1 MLFNDY
7 PFLLVFLPAAILI
20 YRVADPHPSWRIPV
34 LVLLSFAFYSY
45 WNPPFIALLVL
56 SIGVNWLAALAY
68 GRTKRSSMITL
79 AIVVNLVVLAVF
91 KYTNFITYN
100 IGLVIHQP
108 LPHFDITLP
117 LGISFFTFHHIMY
130 LVDLR
135 RGKAPSYPL
144 DRYALYIAFFPQAL
158 AGPLARWSEVMSQ
171 FGRQVYRP
179 GWHREF
185 CLGICFIAMGL
196 FEKTFLADRIGRII
210 DPIYAQGAQGPL
222 TNGDAWLSLSFS
234 FQILFDFS
242 GYSDIAI
249 GLGLLFGV
257 KLPFNFNAPMR
268 ATNIQDFWQ
277 RWHITLMNFLRDYVF
292 QPMANARIRWL
303 PRRLFAVQ
311 YFGALLLTMVLC
323 GLWHGASWTFV
334 LWGAIHGCALVVCSL
349 WRRYG
354 PRLPALIG
362 WALTVTLVILTGVL
376 FRAGTVEAAWN
387 ILGSLDIAPRLE
399 KGRHLGP
406 LFIVPLVAFLLPA
419 SQDIIALL
427 TRKPRPWL
435 AALLGVGILILLIEL
450 GEQHAYEFAYYKF

>member
-7 PFLLVFLPAAILI
+7 PFLLGFLPAAILI
-20 YRVADPHPSWRIPV
+20 YRIADPHPSWRIPV
-34 LVLLSFAFYSY
+34 LVLLSFFFYSY
-45 WNPPFIALLVL
+45 WNPPFVALLAL
-56 SIGVNWLAALAY
+56 SIAFNWLAALAY
-68 GRTKRSSMITL
+68 VRTRRDTIITL
-79 AIVVNLVVLAVF
+79 AIVANLAVLAVF
-91 KYTNFITYN
+91 KYTNFIIAN
-100 IGLVIHQP
+100 AGLVLHQS
-108 LPHFDITLP
+108 LPTFDIVLP

-144 DRYALYIAFFPQAL
+144 GRYALYIAFFPQAL

-171 FGRQVYRP
+171 FGRQVYQP

-210 DPIYAQGAQGPL
+210 DPIYAQAAQAPL
-222 TNGDAWLSLSFS
+222 TNGDAWLALSFS
-234 FQILFDFS
+234 FQVLFDFS

-257 KLPFNFNAPMR
+257 RLPFNFNAPMR
-268 ATNIQDFWQ
+268 ATSIQDFWQ
-277 RWHITLMNFLRDYVF
+277 RWHITLMNFLRDYLF
-292 QPMANARIRWL
+292 QPMVNTRFRFL
-303 PRRLFAVQ
+303 PRRLFMVQ

-323 GLWHGASWTFV
+323 GLWHGANWTFV
-334 LWGAIHGCALVVCSL
+334 LWGALHGCALVVCSL

-354 PRLPALIG
+354 PRMPSLVG
-362 WALTVTLVILTGVL
+362 WALTVAFVIATGVI

-387 ILGSLDIAPRLE
+387 IFSGLDIAPRLE
-399 KGRHLGP
+399 RGRHLGP
-406 LFIVPLVAFLLPA
+406 LFIVPLVAILLPA

-435 AALLGVGILILLIEL
+435 AAILGVGILILLIEL